1 MRGVAVASSTG
12 ACIVKT
18 SSILKTCTLAILF
31 FVGYGAV
38 AAIAPLKTIP
48 VGKQPT
54 QLAVNPAAHLLYVV
68 NDGDDTVS
76 VIDTEALVVKKVVPV
91 GSNPTSIASNPAAN
105 LVYIANRGSGT
116 LTVLSPTA
124 TATWKVGG
132 APAFLT
138 VDSVLN
144 QLYVLDENAE
154 QIVVLNATTGK
165 ALAAISTGTQP
176 TAMAVNTATHA
187 LFVAGTGSSGSV
199 VVIDG
204 TKNQVLTTVNGIPTF
219 VTSIVVDSNTNV
231 AGMVSPTQ
239 NAYVTINAANGYSVF
254 TQNGADSNDPIAV
267 SFDPGG
273 LFFYMDS
280 NFGAIWFADESG
292 EIEFANAYYTNEL
305 GGAAMAVNPSTNQV
319 GALYN
324 FQDEGYGFYII
335 NLTNPIDTIYLHD
348 LPTGKY
354 PSAVVFDPFT
364 SRVFVSNTGD
374 GTVSAADVSPVL
386 PVAAY
391 EGNIDGNI
399 DYNYTDVNPATGNF
413 YTVRFNNVY
422 AISES
427 AAGKG
432 YTGGA
437 DDSAGVTT
445 IPIQSIYSE
454 CVAVN
459 AATNKIYVGD
469 TAGFFY
475 SINGSTNVATVIS
488 SLATADIRGVA
499 IDSASD
505 QVIAW
510 DYAGSNVFILDSA
523 TDTVQYK
530 VPVQPSGSVTLQV
543 DAIKNLVYLA
553 DGNSVYVIN
562 PANGTV
568 VTTIPVPQ
576 TVVGSAINPSA
587 SRLYTISA
595 SAGHD
600 LIAINTQTNTV
611 VSDVQLPQVAISVAV
626 NPYSGNYYAGYNDAG
641 DVAHVHEYN
650 GKTNALVMDFS
661 ETTYPVLTG
670 AVTLAVDP
678 LTDTVYAG
686 AESGANPV
694 AAIDERSGSVSAVNG
709 SGYESAARILSLDLG
724 SHVLAG
730 AGNSYTTL
738 WFPTSDVTGGLEVPI
753 SIALQGVADSQTIAT
768 TPLFRTHNT
777 QPTIKITATSNFS
790 MNPNGL
796 VPRHVFL
803 ALDGWQAAWTAEP
816 LTPKNGTNTSSVQG
830 KVPVKLTTG
839 RHIIY
844 AYAADGD
851 VGTVQD
857 GQTGI
862 NSPVISPLGFVVFTV
877 EK

>member
-1 MRGVAVASSTG
+1 MQS
-12 ACIVKT
+12 
-18 SSILKTCTLAILF
+18 SSILKACTLATMF

-38 AAIAPLKTIP
+38 AAIAPLKTIT
-48 VGKQPT
+48 VGKQPS

-76 VIDTEALVVKKVVPV
+76 VIDTEALVVKKVVSV

-116 LTVLSPTA
+116 LTVLSPTT

-138 VDSVLN
+138 VDSILN
-144 QLYVLDENAE
+144 QLYVLDENAN
-154 QIVVLNATTGK
+154 QIVVFNATTGK
-165 ALAAISTGTQP
+165 AITSISTGTQP

-187 LFVAGTGSSGSV
+187 LFVACTGSSGSV

-204 TKNQVLTTVNGIPTF
+204 THNQVLTTVNGIPTF
-219 VTSIVVDSNTNV
+219 VTSIVVDSNSNV

-254 TQNGADSNDPIAV
+254 TQNGGNGNNDPIAV

-324 FQDEGYGFYII
+324 SSLGWGFFII

-348 LPTGKY
+348 LPTGTH

-391 EGNIDGNI
+391 EGNINGNI
-399 DYNYTDVNPATGNF
+399 DYNYTDVNPATGNV

-432 YTGGA
+432 YTGGS

-475 SINGSTNVATVIS
+475 SINGSTNVATVVS
-488 SLATADIRGVA
+488 ALATADIRAVA
-499 IDSASD
+499 IDNASD

-510 DYAGSNVFILDSA
+510 DYAGNNVYILDSA

-530 VPVQPSGSVTLQV
+530 VPVQPGGNATLQV
-543 DAIKNLVYLA
+543 DPIHDLVYLA
-553 DGNSVYVIN
+553 DLNIVYVIN

-576 TVVGSAINPSA
+576 TVVGSAINPAA

-595 SAGHD
+595 SGTHD
-600 LIAINTQTNTV
+600 LIAINTQTDTV
-611 VSDVQLPQVAISVAV
+611 VSDIQLPQVALSVAV
-626 NPYSGNYYAGYNDAG
+626 NPYSGNYYAGYNDSGAI
-641 DVAHVHEYN
+641 AHVQEYD
-650 GKTNALVMDFS
+650 GKTNALIMDFS

-694 AAIDERSGSVSAVNG
+694 AAIDERSGSVSAING

-724 SHVLAG
+724 SRVLAG

-753 SIALQGVADSQTIAT
+753 TLSLQGVPDSQTIAT
-768 TPLFRTHNT
+768 TPLFRTHST

-844 AYAADGD
+844 AYATNGD
-851 VGTVQD
+851 VSTVQD
-857 GQTGI
+857 SQVGS
-862 NSPVISPLGFVVFTV
+862 NSPVISPIGFVVFTV